1 MTFPAPSVSHAV
13 FELRWTQAFASAL
26 HGVAAASAVPANA
39 TVPDS
44 AATPPSSAI
53 ILRNIVCLPSS
64 FGYTV

>member
-1 MTFPAPSVSHAV
+1 MTLPAPSVSHAV

-26 HGVAAASAVPANA
+26 HGVDAASAVPANA
-39 TVPDS
+39 TVPAI

-53 ILRNIVCLPSS
+53 ILRFIVCLPLS